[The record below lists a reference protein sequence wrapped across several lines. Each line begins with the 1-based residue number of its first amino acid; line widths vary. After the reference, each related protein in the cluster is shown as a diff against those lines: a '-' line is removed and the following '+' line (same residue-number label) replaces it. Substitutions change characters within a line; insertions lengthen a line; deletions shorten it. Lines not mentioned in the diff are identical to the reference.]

1 MTSYKMPSAAS
12 MLAAPNGVSGN
23 ERLPDNVNPNINQQ
37 CVGERTITEDELNED
52 CRDPFDEREIFDLI
66 R

>member
-1 MTSYKMPSAAS
+1 MPSAAS
-12 MLAAPNGVSGN
+12 MLAAPNGVSGD

-37 CVGERTITEDELNED
+37 CVGERIITEDELTET
-52 CRDPFDEREIFDLI
+52 CRDAFDEREIFDLI